1 MPADS
6 KSKAR
11 KSSDAEGGNSK
22 KKSKHSED
30 DREEEEHDDK
40 SESEE
45 EDKPEKSAPKYDDE
59 YEGNDSG
66 LKDIFLN
73 CKDCDQE
80 FVFSVGEQ
88 EFYQSK
94 GFDNQP
100 VRCKPC
106 KDEKKARMD
115 GGGGGRGGGR
125 GGDRGGGR
133 GGGGGVCYAFQSGN
147 CDRGSQCRF
156 SHEGGGGGG
165 GGWSRGGG
173 RGGDRGGYGDRGDR
187 DRGGRGGRGGGG
199 YGDRDGGGRGG
210 GGGGVC
216 YAFQKGDCTRGS
228 ACRFSHN

>member
-115 GGGGGRGGGR
+115 GGGGVEIVIEEVSVVSVTRVVVAEVVAGQEEEVVEGTEADMVTEETEIEEAEGAEVEVVMVIVMVEVE
-125 GGDRGGGR
+125 
-133 GGGGGVCYAFQSGN
+133 GVEAVVCAMPFRRVIAREEAPVDSAIIRLSEELVSSG
-147 CDRGSQCRF
+147 
-156 SHEGGGGGG
+156 
-165 GGWSRGGG
+165 
-173 RGGDRGGYGDRGDR
+173 
-187 DRGGRGGRGGGG
+187 
-199 YGDRDGGGRGG
+199 
-210 GGGGVC
+210 
-216 YAFQKGDCTRGS
+216 
-228 ACRFSHN
+228 